1 MSCVIH
7 QPDVGCPQS
16 IKTRSTAYVDADNQE
31 RRAPC
36 LPRLSPT
43 ISLTQHNYRA
53 APRVRCLGA
62 ALHSLNITA
71 LDDIHS
77 HDTMDFQLPQV
88 FIPCSACVEQCAKEP
103 NSSICFL
110 LIISL
115 RKSGKGVTM
124 TACFV
129 SQTTSFIVQSLCNS
143 YHYHRNLLSD

>member
-1 MSCVIH
+1 MGTLPTKIE
-7 QPDVGCPQS
+7 PDN
-16 IKTRSTAYVDADNQE
+16 KFDTAQLQ
-31 RRAPC
+31 R
-36 LPRLSPT
+36 T
-43 ISLTQHNYRA
+43 
-53 APRVRCLGA
+53 LGA

-71 LDDIHS
+71 LDDMHS

-88 FIPCSACVEQCAKEP
+88 FIPCSACVEQRAKEP

-110 LIISL
+110 LIIIL